1 MSSYLSLI
9 KKAMISNGFENIPII
24 SLSPDDMNHR
34 EQPGFKINRL
44 KALPISFFFFAMLF
58 ADSLA

>member
-1 MSSYLSLI
+1 
-9 KKAMISNGFENIPII
+9 MISNGFAII

-44 KALPISFFFFAMLF
+44 KALPISFFFAMLF